1 LCKNGWEGKW
11 STNTRRVRK
20 GDALVA
26 NRPVFCRVPENT
38 YDRESIELF
47 KSYGRK
53 MTPEL
58 KKPRV
63 DMPYDGHY
71 TQEKYAQ
78 HMINEYIEA
87 GVSPQSVF
95 PQSMNWEDLYYW
107 IRNSAYGNQAVALD
121 KSTRV
126 NFKDEKEALEYLKP
140 LSDHGVKIYAPPI
153 FKLLSVDEIGKQKKI
168 IPSPIA
174 EAAKIAGLNFFAWT
188 LERAGPLSAAHGNG
202 SLFPTTP
209 KIARSDGDLY
219 EIVDILA
226 NDVGVSAIF
235 SDWPATGNV

>member
-1 LCKNGWEGKW
+1 
-11 STNTRRVRK
+11 
-20 GDALVA
+20 
-26 NRPVFCRVPENT
+26 
-38 YDRESIELF
+38 
-47 KSYGRK
+47 

-235 SDWPATGNV
+235 SDWPATVTFFANCIDLSPTI